1 MNVLM
6 FLKDKKQ
13 VAYLY
18 DTNTLRQ
25 GLEKM
30 KAHGYTAIP
39 VLRRN
44 GTYAGSVSEGDFLW
58 YILEHPGCREQED
71 FRIKDIIRPN
81 FIRPVKIN
89 ASMEYLLECSMSQNF
104 IPVTDDRN
112 FFIGIVTRQDIIR
125 GFLKGRQG
133 DKMYPCISS
142 SISESDSDSA

>member
-6 FLKDKKQ
+6 FLKDKNQ

-39 VLRRN
+39 VLRRD

-58 YILEHPGCREQED
+58 YILDHPHGGIREQED
-71 FRIKDIIRPN
+71 FLIRDIIRPN

-89 ASMEYLLECSMSQNF
+89 ASMEYLLECSMSQNY

-112 FFIGIVTRQDIIR
+112 F
-125 GFLKGRQG
+125 LSASSHGR
-133 DKMYPCISS
+133 ISS
-142 SISESDSDSA
+142 AVS

>member
-25 GLEKM
+25 GLKKM

-39 VLRRN
+39 VLRRD
-44 GTYAGSVSEGDFLW
+44 GTYAGSVSEGDFLR
-58 YILEHPGCREQED
+58 YILDHSCEDIREQEAAL
-71 FRIKDIIRPN
+71 IQDIIRPD
-81 FIRPVKIN
+81 FIQPVKIN
-89 ASMEYLLECSMSQNF
+89 ASMEYLFQCSMNQNF

-125 GFLKGRQG
+125 GFLKERQG
-133 DKMYPCISS
+133 DKI
-142 SISESDSDSA
+142 